1 MSKSFASIQNHRKVF
16 AVQRRQ
22 VNQLNCPLSKCCW
35 RWQHQKLH
43 IAVLQL
49 LEAPAEMTRCTTAAL
64 CPRRNSAWV
73 KPDRMSIRSGHP
85 TLIQPCSKSQHCK
98 RAPPAPPPSPPPP
111 NLKHDNNKSLA
122 ENLLAGEK
130 HSCTWAA
137 SARKRFAQ
145 AQCNVGRGYFCRKP
159 NTTTSI

>member
-1 MSKSFASIQNHRKVF
+1 VLCPTAWLPLEHLTTNTNSTKHKDAHSLMSKSFASIQNHRKVF

-85 TLIQPCSKSQHCK
+85 TLIQPCSKSQHCR
-98 RAPPAPPPSPPPP
+98 RAPPPPPP
-111 NLKHDNNKSLA
+111 PPAPQPKTRQQQKP
-122 ENLLAGEK
+122 
-130 HSCTWAA
+130 
-137 SARKRFAQ
+137 
-145 AQCNVGRGYFCRKP
+145 CRKSAGWRE
-159 NTTTSI
+159 T